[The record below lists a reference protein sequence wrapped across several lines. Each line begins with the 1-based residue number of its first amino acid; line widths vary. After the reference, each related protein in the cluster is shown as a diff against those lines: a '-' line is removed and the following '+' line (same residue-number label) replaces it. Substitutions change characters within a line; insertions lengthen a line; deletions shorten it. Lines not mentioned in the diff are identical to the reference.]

1 MATLEELKRRPS
13 HAGHGV
19 CAYSHFPVGAALE
32 CEDGAVFTGCN
43 IENSSYG
50 LTNCAERT
58 AAFKAVS
65 EGHRRF
71 KRIVIAGRSDDY
83 CYPCGACRQVLYEFG
98 PDMEVVCLN
107 KKGEEKRLS
116 IRELLP
122 YGFDQTWLA
131 IDEKITKRER
141 RCRLSFLFASVAA
154 RGRGSNRHLAAH
166 RFDRKL
172 AHRAA
177 LERGHGV
184 VCFVIAAGDERT
196 LRSVS
201 AERNAPLFVS

>member
-1 MATLEELKRRPS
+1 MATLEELKVKAVAMLDMAYVP
-13 HAGHGV
+13 
-19 CAYSHFPVGAALE
+19 YSHFPVGAALE

-98 PDMEVVCLN
+98 PTWRSCASTKRARRSACRSANSCPMASTRRGLRSTRN
-107 KKGEEKRLS
+107 SEKRES
-116 IRELLP
+116 
-122 YGFDQTWLA
+122 GA
-131 IDEKITKRER
+131 
-141 RCRLSFLFASVAA
+141 
-154 RGRGSNRHLAAH
+154 
-166 RFDRKL
+166 
-172 AHRAA
+172 AA
-177 LERGHGV
+177 L
-184 VCFVIAAGDERT
+184 FFA
-196 LRSVS
+196 L
-201 AERNAPLFVS
+201 

>member
-1 MATLEELKRRPS
+1 MATLEELKAKAVAMLDMAYVP
-13 HAGHGV
+13 
-19 CAYSHFPVGAALE
+19 YSHFPVGAALE

-107 KKGEEKRLS
+107 KDNEEKHLH
-116 IRELLP
+116 IKELL
-122 YGFDQTWLA
+122 
-131 IDEKITKRER
+131 ER
-141 RCRLSFLFASVAA
+141 VAA
-154 RGRGSNRHLAAH
+154 GGVEEVIMATNPDTEGEATAMYLSRLLKPFQVRTTRLAYGLPVGASLEYTDETTLYRALSGRGEL
-166 RFDRKL
+166 
-172 AHRAA
+172 
-177 LERGHGV
+177 
-184 VCFVIAAGDERT
+184 
-196 LRSVS
+196 
-201 AERNAPLFVS
+201 